1 MWFWAMK
8 LRKDIG
14 TIFNLIPTDNS
25 SHVLTAIVNAM
36 PIKAALLH
44 DQVGSGNMARSI
56 VSN

>member
-1 MWFWAMK
+1 MK

-25 SHVLTAIVNAM
+25 CHVLTAIVNAM

-44 DQVGSGNMARSI
+44 DQVGSGNMAGSI